1 LLEKE
6 EKVSESYLAQLKWVW
21 ARGRTKAQLKVDATT
36 VAAEADKWRN
46 DAKQL
51 EAAFD
56 QMKACCDRAHQLV
69 RDLLA
74 DSHKRNDRL
83 AAKLGLANLADDD
96 EPTPETPPT
105 TVH

>member
-1 LLEKE
+1 ME
-6 EKVSESYLAQLKWVW
+6 VFYSEQLKWVL

-36 VAAEADKWRN
+36 LAAEADKWRN
-46 DAKQL
+46 EAKQL
-51 EAAFD
+51 EAAFE
-56 QMKACCDRAHQLV
+56 QMKACCDCAQQLV

-96 EPTPETPPT
+96 EPTDTPPT